1 MIIISYNR
9 RIKVIRKQGD
19 FKPIFALFY
28 FRLISYMVEVNVDK
42 FYSNRALYPFIPEAV
57 FDALEAAYLSGNE
70 CARIPEGEYNTMMSN
85 LKRANLCPVQ

>member
-19 FKPIFALFY
+19 FKPIL
-28 FRLISYMVEVNVDK
+28 DK

>member
-28 FRLISYMVEVNVDK
+28 FRLITI
-42 FYSNRALYPFIPEAV
+42 PFW
-57 FDALEAAYLSGNE
+57 NE
-70 CARIPEGEYNTMMSN
+70 TRLN
-85 LKRANLCPVQ
+85 